1 MTPENPRRREVVSV
15 LGQMS
20 RYREAGQG
28 WWETVGIGGTA
39 SPCGPLQG
47 LLPRVHLGAP
57 LNLLHSGSQS
67 GRGAGSRD
75 LRLPV
80 RSLQA
85 VTLSPEPFWAAL
97 PAKPHVSSRM
107 CGDPGEGHQG
117 TIVICSPWLV
127 RGRSFGV
134 WDSPVPS
141 FYPRGTR
148 FLLSFPSLESR
159 VSNPELYLPRL
170 TLPTTGSKSLN
181 FQDPSHIPKANSL
194 SSVHSIFINYL
205 SFVVCFK
212 QTSYFNCLFFLC
224 RVASGSLLNIYIC
237 CVYFPWE
244 ESWG

>member
-1 MTPENPRRREVVSV
+1 MCWARCLGTGRRDRDDERQSA
-15 LGQMS
+15 S
-20 RYREAGQG
+20 AGPP
-28 WWETVGIGGTA
+28 
-39 SPCGPLQG
+39 PCAVH
-47 LLPRVHLGAP
+47 PRVCCLESTWGR
-57 LNLLHSGSQS
+57 LSTSFHSGSQS
-67 GRGAGSRD
+67 GDGAGSRD
-75 LRLPV
+75 LGLPV

-224 RVASGSLLNIYIC
+224 RVAGGSLLNIYIC
-237 CVYFPWE
+237 CVYFP
-244 ESWG
+244 

>member
-1 MTPENPRRREVVSV
+1 MARATPGAP
-15 LGQMS
+15 G
-20 RYREAGQG
+20 GQG
-28 WWETVGIGGTA
+28 G
-39 SPCGPLQG
+39 S
-47 LLPRVHLGAP
+47 RLGAWGKASRP
-57 LNLLHSGSQS
+57 VLTAPHRAPPGDKA
-67 GRGAGSRD
+67 GRGLRGLQCGSG
-75 LRLPV
+75 
-80 RSLQA
+80 
-85 VTLSPEPFWAAL
+85 VTLRA
-97 PAKPHVSSRM
+97 SRM

-141 FYPRGTR
+141 SYPRGTR

-181 FQDPSHIPKANSL
+181 FRDPSHIPKANSL

-224 RVASGSLLNIYIC
+224 RVAGGSLLNIYIC
-237 CVYFPWE
+237 LSFA
-244 ESWG
+244 